1 VATQHETV
9 EQWLAF
15 TLSNLRERIRQFKAV
30 DTGALLA
37 SVQGF
42 LVTAAGGDVARL
54 RIAYALY
61 GQYVDMGVGWGM
73 GASVRRANSDYA
85 RIRDERGRLHEHK
98 RQARPF
104 SSKEIGRQSVRL
116 GVLLSEYYG
125 ETTIASITDAL
136 PGTVNITL

>member
-1 VATQHETV
+1 MATQHETV
-9 EQWLAF
+9 EQWLEF

-54 RIAYALY
+54 SIAYALY
-61 GQYVDMGVGWGM
+61 GKYVDMGAGRGM
-73 GASVRRANSDYA
+73 GAGVRKANSDYD

-98 RQARPF
+98 RKARPF
-104 SSKEIGRQSVRL
+104 SSKEIGRQTVRL
-116 GVLLSEYYG
+116 GVLLSEHYG
-125 ETTIASITDAL
+125 ETTIASLTDAL
-136 PGTVNITL
+136 PGTVEINL